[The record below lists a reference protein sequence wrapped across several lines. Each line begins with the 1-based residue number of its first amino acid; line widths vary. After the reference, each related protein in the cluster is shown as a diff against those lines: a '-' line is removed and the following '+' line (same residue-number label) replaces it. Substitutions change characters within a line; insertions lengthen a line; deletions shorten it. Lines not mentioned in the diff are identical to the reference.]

1 MIISGFGPKNVHLE
15 IPIGFLFTF
24 WLISKQ
30 TADWLKICEG
40 IKWPAIDGQR
50 FGVHRISV
58 RSMVTELQ
66 AKRCFV
72 NKQLTYSKN
81 FEHTLFWQLFF
92 NPLCQMNILR
102 KFGQNWMIIC
112 WDNCISLV
120 LKHDSTYQV
129 QRYVCDKIGQ
139 RYGIEF
145 HFTFFFV
152 Q

>member
-1 MIISGFGPKNVHLE
+1 MFYPQKLIISGFGPKNHHLE

-30 TADWLKICEG
+30 SADPLKNVEG
-40 IKWPAIDGQR
+40 IKWRAMSDKR

-81 FEHTLFWQLFF
+81 FERTLFWHLYFY
-92 NPLCQMNILR
+92 PLCQMNILR
-102 KFGQNWMIIC
+102 KFGQNWMNVF

-120 LKHDSTYQV
+120 LKPDSTYEV
-129 QRYVCDKIGQ
+129 QRYVYFIGTIRFQ
-139 RYGIEF
+139 
-145 HFTFFFV
+145 H
-152 Q
+152 

>member
-1 MIISGFGPKNVHLE
+1 MGIILSLEVVFVGFVSKNVDLK

-81 FEHTLFWQLFF
+81 FERTLFWQLFL

-102 KFGQNWMIIC
+102 KFGQNWMNVF

-120 LKHDSTYQV
+120 LKPVST
-129 QRYVCDKIGQ
+129 C
-139 RYGIEF
+139 
-145 HFTFFFV
+145 
-152 Q
+152 

>member
-1 MIISGFGPKNVHLE
+1 MIISGFGPKNDHLE

-30 TADWLKICEG
+30 SADPLKNVEG
-40 IKWPAIDGQR
+40 IKWRAMSDKR

-72 NKQLTYSKN
+72 NKQLTYDKN
-81 FEHTLFWQLFF
+81 FEHSKIWHLIIDL
-92 NPLCQMNILR
+92 LGQMNILR
-102 KFGQNWMIIC
+102 KFGQNWRITF
-112 WDNCISLV
+112 WNNCISLV
-120 LKHDSTYQV
+120 LKPDSTYQV

-139 RYGIEF
+139 RYGVIV
-145 HFTFFFV
+145 HIFV
-152 Q
+152 QLC